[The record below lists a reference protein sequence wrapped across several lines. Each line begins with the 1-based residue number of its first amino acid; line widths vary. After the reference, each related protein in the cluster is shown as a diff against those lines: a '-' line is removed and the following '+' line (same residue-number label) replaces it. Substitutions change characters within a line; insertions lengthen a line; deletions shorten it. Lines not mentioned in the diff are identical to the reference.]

1 MLTTK
6 FGESGTTGLSSLLFQ
21 NIRFSQ
27 FQDKTKEGAKFE
39 DPRCFEA
46 WKRTKKYQEE
56 KMNEIQAKSQ
66 GYKN

>member
-1 MLTTK
+1 MLMTK
-6 FGESGTTGLSSLLFQ
+6 FGESGTTGLSCLLFQ
-21 NIRFSQ
+21 NIRFLK

-56 KMNEIQAKSQ
+56 KMNEIQAKI
-66 GYKN
+66 